1 MNLGRPRPTNQ
12 FAPLEILQ
20 GRAQKRRKE
29 EPELCYK
36 GQTLVCLA
44 LSLRDIVSELD
55 PEDLDKK
62 EASTEERE
70 YLPAYGRNSRKRMPY
85 PVSH

>member
-44 LSLRDIVSELD
+44 LSLRDIVSKLNL
-55 PEDLDKK
+55 EDLDKK
-62 EASTEERE
+62 KASTEERE
-70 YLPAYGRNSRKRMPY
+70 YLPAMAESLEKGCLIQ
-85 PVSH
+85 